1 MEIVTPISM
10 RKLFSLVAVIACVL
24 ALSAPPLRAQSI
36 ASAKASDPQR
46 AAELTAQ
53 SLALLEKG
61 EDTSDEKARLALYEQ
76 GEKLAREAV
85 DLDDTNADAHF
96 AIFAN
101 EGRRLMIEGAVNP
114 FSLLKVN
121 RSLDRCLQLNPDHS
135 DALAARGGM
144 YRQLPRLLGGNLTKA
159 EQDLKRSIELDPQAT
174 GARIELARTYHEMGE
189 DQKAL
194 PLLQQAL
201 HWAEQL
207 NKPRRVREAKKALA
221 DIAGN

>member
-1 MEIVTPISM
+1 M
-10 RKLFSLVAVIACVL
+10 RKLFSLVAVTACLCTMTVL
-24 ALSAPPLRAQSI
+24 PVRAQGI
-36 ASAKASDPQR
+36 ASAKTSDPQR
-46 AAELTAQ
+46 SAELTAQ

-61 EDTSDEKARLALYEQ
+61 EDNTDDKARLALYEE
-76 GEKLAREAV
+76 GEKLAREAA
-85 DLDDTNADAHF
+85 DLDDSNADAHF

-101 EGRRLMIEGAVNP
+101 MGRRLVIEGAINP

-121 RSLDRCLQLNPDHS
+121 RSLDRCLELNPNHS

-144 YRQLPRLLGGNLTKA
+144 YRQLPRILGGNLNKA
-159 EQDLKRSIELDPQAT
+159 EENLKRSIELDPQAT

-201 HWAEQL
+201 YWAEQL
-207 NKPRRVREAKKALA
+207 NKPRRVREAKKVLA
-221 DIAGN
+221 DIDGK

>member
-1 MEIVTPISM
+1 MKIVTLISM
-10 RKLFSLVAVIACVL
+10 RKFFPLAATALCLCAIVALPV
-24 ALSAPPLRAQSI
+24 RAQGV
-36 ASAKASDPQR
+36 ASAKTSDPDR

-61 EDTSDEKARLALYEQ
+61 EDTTDEKARLALYQE

-85 DLDDTNADAHF
+85 ELDDTNADAHF

-101 EGRRLMIEGAVNP
+101 QGRQLLLEGAVNP

-144 YRQLPRLLGGNLTKA
+144 YRQLPRLLGGNLSKA

-189 DQKAL
+189 DQKVA
-194 PLLQQAL
+194 PLLEQAL

-221 DIAGN
+221 EICGK